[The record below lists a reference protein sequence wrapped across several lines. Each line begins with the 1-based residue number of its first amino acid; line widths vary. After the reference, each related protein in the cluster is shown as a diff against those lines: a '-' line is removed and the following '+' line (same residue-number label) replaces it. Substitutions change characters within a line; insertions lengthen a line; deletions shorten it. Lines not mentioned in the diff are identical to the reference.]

1 MLLHT
6 LHHTLLGITDECDL
20 SLFNLQAH
28 VTGLSIEDSVPHRKR
43 MGSTTIKES
52 AMRAFES

>member
-1 MLLHT
+1 MLLQS

-28 VTGLSIEDSVPHRKR
+28 VAGLSIKDSVPHRKR

-52 AMRAFES
+52 AMQAFE